1 MQTKDPLGVRSEQ
14 FLTLMDQYCTSLR
27 EYSPYVVDVMSM
39 TTIDSSKTLSDYIAY
54 YGDPYSEE
62 HKEFTTTEID
72 PYALTNLNDVA
83 RLTISLS
90 IQPSDEDLGKV
101 VRRVREMT
109 ATAFIVTQEVNGES
123 TSEQTL
129 YYWGTAGDAE
139 QYDLNKDIIDTI
151 PYMIA
156 VALPCIVVFITLL
169 TGSVVMPIKA
179 IVTTFLSLCASFGF
193 LVLIIQE
200 GNGSDL
206 LEFRNNLRC
215 LDPLQM
221 IFIFLVAFGLSLDY
235 EIFMLGRVQE
245 VYLKTGIS
253 NYLIIL
259 FLDLKCHVR
268 SVIEL
273 YLITII
279 HFIYD

>member
-1 MQTKDPLGVRSEQ
+1 M
-14 FLTLMDQYCTSLR
+14 
-27 EYSPYVVDVMSM
+27 
-39 TTIDSSKTLSDYIAY
+39 
-54 YGDPYSEE
+54 
-62 HKEFTTTEID
+62 ID